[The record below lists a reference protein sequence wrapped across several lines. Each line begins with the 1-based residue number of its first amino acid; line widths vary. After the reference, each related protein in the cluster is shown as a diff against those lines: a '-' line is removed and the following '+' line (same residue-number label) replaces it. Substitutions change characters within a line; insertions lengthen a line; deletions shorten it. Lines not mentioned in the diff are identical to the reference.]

1 MVLRWMK
8 HKQDVHNDIEQC
20 QQDEL
25 VVVVALVMVVVQS

>member
-8 HKQDVHNDIEQC
+8 HEQDVHNDIEWC

>member
-8 HKQDVHNDIEQC
+8 HEQDAHNDIEQC

-25 VVVVALVMVVVQS
+25 VVVVALVMMVVQP